1 MPSLKCG
8 SCGHR
13 MMLSTTQAFCTNCGA
28 PLSLPATDAEQELPF
43 VEQAEEQA
51 IVPYEPR
58 QPVSRA
64 RYNASMTEYPS
75 LQRYRTRDI
84 ARYQPPMS
92 NIPHDPYIDVTPEIL
107 MDSMGQL
114 PPGGPLSSRWGR
126 SELPWW
132 LPARPPDVEGT
143 ILHVQSQMENPLSYD
158 IAAIL
163 FKQMRDFI
171 WVDTHPQDG
180 RIENRD
186 TVFVTTLRV
195 RMLDGNLKDAR
206 MEGYLTGAQ
215 LSLGDTVFLW
225 GRKRKGTLFVRRG
238 YNHTSKGIISTRS
251 MQAPMLSI
259 FLLVLA
265 ALAFFVLFSGLPVPF
280 MPHLPFLPHFS
291 LSPQHP

>member
-1 MPSLKCG
+1 
-8 SCGHR
+8 

-28 PLSLPATDAEQELPF
+28 PLSPPATEAEQELPL
-43 VEQAEEQA
+43 VEQAQGQA
-51 IVPYEPR
+51 IIPYMPL
-58 QPVSRA
+58 QPVARA
-64 RYNASMTEYPS
+64 AHDASMMEYPS

-84 ARYQPPMS
+84 ARYQPPIS
-92 NIPHDPYIDVTPEIL
+92 NIPRDPYIDVMPEVL
-107 MDSMGQL
+107 MDSMRL
-114 PPGGPLSSRWGR
+114 SPPDGPRASRWERG
-126 SELPWW
+126 EVPWW
-132 LPARPPDVEGT
+132 FPARAPDVEGT
-143 ILHVQSQMENPLSYD
+143 ILHVQSQMEQPLNYD

-163 FKQMRDFI
+163 LKQLRDFI

-180 RIENRD
+180 HIENRD
-186 TVFVTTLRV
+186 TVYVTTLRI

-225 GRKRKGTLFVRRG
+225 GRKRRGTLLVRRG

-251 MQAPMLSI
+251 MQAPILGI

-265 ALAFFVLFSGLPVPF
+265 ALAFFVLFSGLPIPF

-291 LSPQHP
+291 LLSQHP